1 MKILKYFFNILFIL
15 NIFVIIS
22 CASTP
27 KQKELPEE
35 KVLDVLN
42 DSNEIENTQNNTLA
56 EDVNSEVA
64 DATKIENTEIKVP
77 EQNINTEQ
85 DSQQINTEQDND
97 ISSNETSLNEY
108 SSLEEKIE
116 EDILP
121 ELPPLEEEQLETQ
134 IDNDIS
140 TPSIQEEPQ
149 IQQTNNKEL
158 EDNNSEQNFAT
169 DNSTTE
175 KTNNETNTTASTEAT
190 TTNISSVS
198 TESSVSTP
206 TSELENDS
214 NDKTVENT
222 QATIIQNET
231 ANADNENINTEQKN
245 EDFQNT
251 ANSQLEETNQIEESL
266 ETDTT
271 ENEIVNK
278 KIKPSRSMTIKKNQ
292 YIDITYPGTGWIYL
306 GQKDNKKDFT
316 FFGRKLGGK
325 DTSFTL
331 RAKNPGTYLL
341 HFYKNDPL
349 TNSYIDDYLEVIVEN
364 KETSSTEHILAP
376 NYATIVPP
384 KVTITAETRKE
395 NKKQITSKTIDENKN
410 KQQKTQEEQIQNS
423 VTKKQ
428 IDSSVKTVIQ
438 TQDAEN
444 TNEIPETSNT
454 QNNIETKQ
462 EENNTQKKPNQNLD
476 KLKETELLALAKK
489 QFANKEHSNALYT
502 LEKFFEKAVSKID
515 EGLFLQGQILESKS
529 DVQNIKGAIDS
540 YELIVKS
547 YPASAYW
554 TQANKRTIFLKRF
567 YINIR

>member
-27 KQKELPEE
+27 KQEELPEE

-56 EDVNSEVA
+56 EDINSEVA
-64 DATKIENTEIKVP
+64 DDKEIENTEIKVT
-77 EQNINTEQ
+77 EQNTNTEEE
-85 DSQQINTEQDND
+85 NG

-121 ELPPLEEEQLETQ
+121 ELPPLEEKIETE
-134 IDNDIS
+134 IDKDIS
-140 TPSIQEEPQ
+140 TPIIQEEPQ
-149 IQQTNNKEL
+149 IQQTNNQNEIK
-158 EDNNSEQNFAT
+158 DNNSEQNFAT

-175 KTNNETNTTASTEAT
+175 KTNNETNTTASTEA

-222 QATIIQNET
+222 QTTIIQDETNET
-231 ANADNENINTEQKN
+231 ANADNENINTEQTN

-266 ETDTT
+266 ENDTT

-395 NKKQITSKTIDENKN
+395 NKKQNINKTVDENKN

-454 QNNIETKQ
+454 QNIIETKQ
-462 EENNTQKKPNQNLD
+462 EENNTQNKPNQNLD
-476 KLKETELLALAKK
+476 KLKESELLALAKK
-489 QFANKEHSNALYT
+489 QFANKEHSNALFT

>member
-27 KQKELPEE
+27 KQEELPEE

-42 DSNEIENTQNNTLA
+42 DSNEVENTQNDTLA

-64 DATKIENTEIKVP
+64 DVAEIENAEIKVP

-85 DSQQINTEQDND
+85 DINTEEENG

-121 ELPPLEEEQLETQ
+121 ELPPLEEKIETE
-134 IDNDIS
+134 IDKDIS

-149 IQQTNNKEL
+149 IQQSNNKEL
-158 EDNNSEQNFAT
+158 KDNNSEQTKET
-169 DNSTTE
+169 DNSITEDSNIETNKSDTTE
-175 KTNNETNTTASTEAT
+175 
-190 TTNISSVS
+190 S
-198 TESSVSTP
+198 TESSVSAP
-206 TSELENDS
+206 TSELEDNS

-222 QATIIQNET
+222 QTTIIQDEINKT
-231 ANADNENINTEQKN
+231 ANADNENINTEQTN

-266 ETDTT
+266 ENDTT

-395 NKKQITSKTIDENKN
+395 NKKQNINKTVDENKN
-410 KQQKTQEEQIQNS
+410 KQQKTQEEQTQNVAS
-423 VTKKQ
+423 KKP

-438 TQDAEN
+438 TQDEEN
-444 TNEIPETSNT
+444 TNEISETSNT
-454 QNNIETKQ
+454 QNIIETKQ
-462 EENNTQKKPNQNLD
+462 EENNTQKQPNQNLD
-476 KLKETELLALAKK
+476 KLKESELLALAKK
-489 QFANKEHSNALYT
+489 QFTNKEHSNALYT

>member
-27 KQKELPEE
+27 KQEELPEE

-42 DSNEIENTQNNTLA
+42 DSNEIENTQNDTLA

-64 DATKIENTEIKVP
+64 DDKEIENTEIKIP
-77 EQNINTEQ
+77 EQNTNTEEE
-85 DSQQINTEQDND
+85 NG

-108 SSLEEKIE
+108 SFLEEKIE

-121 ELPPLEEEQLETQ
+121 ELPPLEEEQLKTQ

-140 TPSIQEEPQ
+140 TPTIQEEPQ

-206 TSELENDS
+206 TSELKDNS

-222 QATIIQNET
+222 QTTIIQDETNET
-231 ANADNENINTEQKN
+231 ANTDNENINTEQTN

-266 ETDTT
+266 EDDTT

-395 NKKQITSKTIDENKN
+395 NKKQNINKTVDENKN

-454 QNNIETKQ
+454 QNIIETKQ
-462 EENNTQKKPNQNLD
+462 EENNTQNKPNQNLD
-476 KLKETELLALAKK
+476 KLKESELLALAKK
-489 QFANKEHSNALYT
+489 QFANKEHSNALFT

>member
-27 KQKELPEE
+27 KQEELPEE

-56 EDVNSEVA
+56 EDVNSDVA
-64 DATKIENTEIKVP
+64 DDKEIENAEIKVP
-77 EQNINTEQ
+77 ELDINTEEE
-85 DSQQINTEQDND
+85 NG

-121 ELPPLEEEQLETQ
+121 ELPPLEEEQLKTQ

-140 TPSIQEEPQ
+140 TPTIQEEPQ
-149 IQQTNNKEL
+149 IQQTNNQNEIK
-158 EDNNSEQNFAT
+158 DNNSEQTNET
-169 DNSTTE
+169 DNSITE
-175 KTNNETNTTASTEAT
+175 DTDIETNTTASTEAT

-198 TESSVSTP
+198 TESSVSAP
-206 TSELENDS
+206 TSELEDNS

-222 QATIIQNET
+222 QATIIQDEINKT
-231 ANADNENINTEQKN
+231 ANADNENINTEQTN

-266 ETDTT
+266 EDDTT

-395 NKKQITSKTIDENKN
+395 NKKQNINKTVDENKN

-423 VTKKQ
+423 ITKKQ

-444 TNEIPETSNT
+444 TNEISETSNT
-454 QNNIETKQ
+454 QNIIETKQ
-462 EENNTQKKPNQNLD
+462 EENNTQNKPNQNLD
-476 KLKETELLALAKK
+476 KLKESELLALAKK
-489 QFANKEHSNALYT
+489 QFANKEHSNALFT

-554 TQANKRTIFLKRF
+554 TQASKRTIFLKRF

>member
-27 KQKELPEE
+27 KQEELPEE

-64 DATKIENTEIKVP
+64 DATKIENAEIKVP
-77 EQNINTEQ
+77 EQNTNTE
-85 DSQQINTEQDND
+85 EEKG

-222 QATIIQNET
+222 QTTIIQDETNET
-231 ANADNENINTEQKN
+231 ANADNENINTEQTN

-266 ETDTT
+266 EDDTT

-395 NKKQITSKTIDENKN
+395 NKKQNINKTVDENKN

-454 QNNIETKQ
+454 QNIIETKQ
-462 EENNTQKKPNQNLD
+462 EENNTQNKPNQNLD
-476 KLKETELLALAKK
+476 KLKESELLALAKK
-489 QFANKEHSNALYT
+489 QFANKEHSNALFT

>member
-27 KQKELPEE
+27 KQEELPEE

-42 DSNEIENTQNNTLA
+42 DSNEVENTQNDTLA
-56 EDVNSEVA
+56 EDINSEIA
-64 DATKIENTEIKVP
+64 DVTEIENTEIKVP
-77 EQNINTEQ
+77 EQNTNTEEE
-85 DSQQINTEQDND
+85 NG

-140 TPSIQEEPQ
+140 TPIIQEEPQ

-158 EDNNSEQNFAT
+158 EDNNSEQTKET

-175 KTNNETNTTASTEAT
+175 KTNNETNKSDTTE
-190 TTNISSVS
+190 S
-198 TESSVSTP
+198 TESSVSAP
-206 TSELENDS
+206 TSELENDL

-222 QATIIQNET
+222 QATIIQDETNET
-231 ANADNENINTEQKN
+231 ANTDNENISNEDTN

-266 ETDTT
+266 EDNTT

-395 NKKQITSKTIDENKN
+395 NKKQNINKTVDENKN

>member
-27 KQKELPEE
+27 KQEELPEE

-42 DSNEIENTQNNTLA
+42 DSNEVENTQNDTLA
-56 EDVNSEVA
+56 EDINSEIADVA
-64 DATKIENTEIKVP
+64 EIENAEIKVP
-77 EQNINTEQ
+77 EQDINTEEE
-85 DSQQINTEQDND
+85 NG

-121 ELPPLEEEQLETQ
+121 ELPPLEEKIETE

-149 IQQTNNKEL
+149 IQQSNNKEL
-158 EDNNSEQNFAT
+158 EDNNSEQTKET
-169 DNSTTE
+169 DNSITE
-175 KTNNETNTTASTEAT
+175 DSNIETNTTASTEGT

-198 TESSVSTP
+198 TESSVSAP
-206 TSELENDS
+206 TSELEDNS

-222 QATIIQNET
+222 QATIIQDEINKT
-231 ANADNENINTEQKN
+231 ANADNENINTEQTN

-266 ETDTT
+266 EDDTT

-395 NKKQITSKTIDENKN
+395 NKKQNINKTVDENKN
-410 KQQKTQEEQIQNS
+410 KQQKTQEEQIQNIAS
-423 VTKKQ
+423 KKP

-438 TQDAEN
+438 TQDEEN
-444 TNEIPETSNT
+444 TNEISETSNT
-454 QNNIETKQ
+454 QNIIETKQ
-462 EENNTQKKPNQNLD
+462 EENNTQKQPNQNLD
-476 KLKETELLALAKK
+476 KLKESELLALAKK
-489 QFANKEHSNALYT
+489 QFTNKEHSNALFT

>member
-27 KQKELPEE
+27 KQEELPEE

-42 DSNEIENTQNNTLA
+42 DSNEVENTQNDTLA
-56 EDVNSEVA
+56 EDINSEIADVA
-64 DATKIENTEIKVP
+64 EIENAEIKTS
-77 EQNINTEQ
+77 ELDINTEEE
-85 DSQQINTEQDND
+85 NG

-121 ELPPLEEEQLETQ
+121 ELPPLEEKIETE
-134 IDNDIS
+134 IDKDIS
-140 TPSIQEEPQ
+140 TPIIQEEPQ

-206 TSELENDS
+206 TSELEDNS

-222 QATIIQNET
+222 QATIIQDEINET
-231 ANADNENINTEQKN
+231 ENTDNENISNEDTN

-266 ETDTT
+266 ENDTT

-395 NKKQITSKTIDENKN
+395 NKKQNINKTVDENKN

-454 QNNIETKQ
+454 QNIIETKQ
-462 EENNTQKKPNQNLD
+462 EENNTQNKPNQNLD
-476 KLKETELLALAKK
+476 KLKESELLALAKK
-489 QFANKEHSNALYT
+489 QFANKEHSNALFT

>member
-15 NIFVIIS
+15 NIFVKIS

-27 KQKELPEE
+27 KQEELPEE

-42 DSNEIENTQNNTLA
+42 DSNEVENTQNDTLA

-64 DATKIENTEIKVP
+64 DVAEIENAEIKVP

-85 DSQQINTEQDND
+85 DINTEEENG

-121 ELPPLEEEQLETQ
+121 ELPPLEEKIETE
-134 IDNDIS
+134 IDKDIS
-140 TPSIQEEPQ
+140 TPTIQEEPQ
-149 IQQTNNKEL
+149 IQQSNNQNEIT
-158 EDNNSEQNFAT
+158 DNNSEQTKET
-169 DNSTTE
+169 DNSITEDSNIETNKSDTTE
-175 KTNNETNTTASTEAT
+175 
-190 TTNISSVS
+190 S
-198 TESSVSTP
+198 TESSVSAP
-206 TSELENDS
+206 TSELEDNS
-214 NDKTVENT
+214 NDKNIENT
-222 QATIIQNET
+222 QTTIIQNETNET
-231 ANADNENINTEQKN
+231 ANADNENINTEQTN

-266 ETDTT
+266 ENDTT

-395 NKKQITSKTIDENKN
+395 NKKQNINKTVDENKN
-410 KQQKTQEEQIQNS
+410 KQQKTQEEQTQNIAS
-423 VTKKQ
+423 KKQ

-444 TNEIPETSNT
+444 TNEISETSNT
-454 QNNIETKQ
+454 QNIIETKQ
-462 EENNTQKKPNQNLD
+462 EENNTQKQPNQNLD

-489 QFANKEHSNALYT
+489 QFTNKEHSNALYT

>member
-27 KQKELPEE
+27 KQEELPEE

-42 DSNEIENTQNNTLA
+42 DSNEVGNTQNNTLA

-64 DATKIENTEIKVP
+64 DATKIENAEIKVP
-77 EQNINTEQ
+77 EQNTNTEEE
-85 DSQQINTEQDND
+85 NGK
-97 ISSNETSLNEY
+97 SSNETSLNEY

-149 IQQTNNKEL
+149 IQQSNNKEL

-206 TSELENDS
+206 TSELENNS

-222 QATIIQNET
+222 QATIIQDEINKTENT
-231 ANADNENINTEQKN
+231 DNENISNEDTN

-266 ETDTT
+266 EDDTT

-395 NKKQITSKTIDENKN
+395 NKKQNINKTVDKNKN

-462 EENNTQKKPNQNLD
+462 EENNTQNKPNQNLD
-476 KLKETELLALAKK
+476 KLKESELLALAKK
-489 QFANKEHSNALYT
+489 QFANKEHSNALFT

>member
-27 KQKELPEE
+27 KQEELPEE

-42 DSNEIENTQNNTLA
+42 NSNEVENTQNDTLA

-64 DATKIENTEIKVP
+64 DATKIENAEIKVP
-77 EQNINTEQ
+77 EQNTNTE
-85 DSQQINTEQDND
+85 EEKG

-121 ELPPLEEEQLETQ
+121 ELPPLEEKIETE
-134 IDNDIS
+134 IDKDIS
-140 TPSIQEEPQ
+140 TPTIQEEPQ
-149 IQQTNNKEL
+149 IQQSNNKEL

-198 TESSVSTP
+198 TESSVSAP
-206 TSELENDS
+206 TSELENDL

-222 QATIIQNET
+222 QTTIIQDETNET
-231 ANADNENINTEQKN
+231 ANTDNENINTEQTN
-245 EDFQNT
+245 EDFPNT

-266 ETDTT
+266 EDNTT

-325 DTSFTL
+325 DTSFI
-331 RAKNPGTYLL
+331 KM
-341 HFYKNDPL
+341 
-349 TNSYIDDYLEVIVEN
+349 
-364 KETSSTEHILAP
+364 IL
-376 NYATIVPP
+376 
-384 KVTITAETRKE
+384 
-395 NKKQITSKTIDENKN
+395 
-410 KQQKTQEEQIQNS
+410 
-423 VTKKQ
+423 
-428 IDSSVKTVIQ
+428 
-438 TQDAEN
+438 
-444 TNEIPETSNT
+444 
-454 QNNIETKQ
+454 
-462 EENNTQKKPNQNLD
+462 
-476 KLKETELLALAKK
+476 
-489 QFANKEHSNALYT
+489 
-502 LEKFFEKAVSKID
+502 
-515 EGLFLQGQILESKS
+515 
-529 DVQNIKGAIDS
+529 
-540 YELIVKS
+540 
-547 YPASAYW
+547 
-554 TQANKRTIFLKRF
+554 
-567 YINIR
+567 

>member
-27 KQKELPEE
+27 KQEELPEE

-42 DSNEIENTQNNTLA
+42 DSNEVENTQNNTLA
-56 EDVNSEVA
+56 EDINSEIA
-64 DATKIENTEIKVP
+64 DDKEIENTEIKVT
-77 EQNINTEQ
+77 EQNTNTEEE
-85 DSQQINTEQDND
+85 NG

-121 ELPPLEEEQLETQ
+121 ELPPLEEKIETV
-134 IDNDIS
+134 IDKDIS
-140 TPSIQEEPQ
+140 TPTIQEEPQ

-206 TSELENDS
+206 TSELEDNS

-251 ANSQLEETNQIEESL
+251 ANSQLEETNQTEESL
-266 ETDTT
+266 EDDTT

-395 NKKQITSKTIDENKN
+395 NKKQNINKTVDENKN
-410 KQQKTQEEQIQNS
+410 KQQKTQEEQTQNVAS
-423 VTKKQ
+423 KKP

-444 TNEIPETSNT
+444 TNEISETSNT
-454 QNNIETKQ
+454 QNIIETKQ
-462 EENNTQKKPNQNLD
+462 EENNTQNKPNQNLD
-476 KLKETELLALAKK
+476 KLKESELLSLAKK
-489 QFANKEHSNALYT
+489 QFANKEHSNALFT

>member
-27 KQKELPEE
+27 KQEELPEE

-42 DSNEIENTQNNTLA
+42 DSNEVENTQNDTLA
-56 EDVNSEVA
+56 EDINLEIA
-64 DATKIENTEIKVP
+64 DDKEIENTEIKVP
-77 EQNINTEQ
+77 EQNTNTEEE
-85 DSQQINTEQDND
+85 NG

-158 EDNNSEQNFAT
+158 ENNNSEQNFAT
-169 DNSTTE
+169 DNST
-175 KTNNETNTTASTEAT
+175 TEAT

-198 TESSVSTP
+198 TESSVSAP

-222 QATIIQNET
+222 QATIIQDETNET
-231 ANADNENINTEQKN
+231 ANTDNENINTEQTN

-266 ETDTT
+266 EDNTT

>member
-27 KQKELPEE
+27 KQEELPEE

-42 DSNEIENTQNNTLA
+42 DSNEIENTQNNTLE
-56 EDVNSEVA
+56 EDINSEIADVA
-64 DATKIENTEIKVP
+64 EIENAEIKVP
-77 EQNINTEQ
+77 EQNINTEEE
-85 DSQQINTEQDND
+85 NG

-206 TSELENDS
+206 TSELEDNS

-222 QATIIQNET
+222 QATIIQDKTNET
-231 ANADNENINTEQKN
+231 ANTDNENISNEDTN

-266 ETDTT
+266 ENDTT

-395 NKKQITSKTIDENKN
+395 NKKQNINKTVDENKN

-454 QNNIETKQ
+454 QNIIETKQ
-462 EENNTQKKPNQNLD
+462 EENNTQNKPNQNLD
-476 KLKETELLALAKK
+476 KLKESELLALAKK
-489 QFANKEHSNALYT
+489 QFANKEHSNALFT

>member
-27 KQKELPEE
+27 KQEELPEE

-64 DATKIENTEIKVP
+64 DATKIENAEIKVP
-77 EQNINTEQ
+77 EQNTNTE
-85 DSQQINTEQDND
+85 EEKG

-198 TESSVSTP
+198 TESSVSAP
-206 TSELENDS
+206 TSELEDNS
-214 NDKTVENT
+214 NDKNIENT
-222 QATIIQNET
+222 QATIIQDETNET
-231 ANADNENINTEQKN
+231 ANANNENINTEQTN

-251 ANSQLEETNQIEESL
+251 ANSQLEETNQTEESL
-266 ETDTT
+266 EDDTT

-395 NKKQITSKTIDENKN
+395 NKKQNINKTVDENKN

-454 QNNIETKQ
+454 QNIIETKQ
-462 EENNTQKKPNQNLD
+462 EENNTQNKPNQNLD
-476 KLKETELLALAKK
+476 KLKESELLALAKK
-489 QFANKEHSNALYT
+489 QFANKEHSNALFT

>member
-27 KQKELPEE
+27 KQEELPEE

-42 DSNEIENTQNNTLA
+42 DSNEVENTQNDTLA

-64 DATKIENTEIKVP
+64 DDKEIENTEIKTS
-77 EQNINTEQ
+77 EL
-85 DSQQINTEQDND
+85 DINTEQDND

-222 QATIIQNET
+222 QTTIIQDETNET
-231 ANADNENINTEQKN
+231 ANADNENINTEQTN

-266 ETDTT
+266 ENDTT

-395 NKKQITSKTIDENKN
+395 NKKQNINKTVDENKN

-444 TNEIPETSNT
+444 TNEISETSNT
-454 QNNIETKQ
+454 QNIIETKQ
-462 EENNTQKKPNQNLD
+462 EENNTQNKPNQNLD
-476 KLKETELLALAKK
+476 KLKESELLALAKK

>member
-27 KQKELPEE
+27 KQEELPEE

-56 EDVNSEVA
+56 EDINSEIADVA
-64 DATKIENTEIKVP
+64 EIENAEIKVP
-77 EQNINTEQ
+77 ELDINTEEE
-85 DSQQINTEQDND
+85 NGK
-97 ISSNETSLNEY
+97 SSNETSLNEY

-121 ELPPLEEEQLETQ
+121 ELPPLEEKIETE
-134 IDNDIS
+134 IDKDIS
-140 TPSIQEEPQ
+140 TPIIQEEPQ

-190 TTNISSVS
+190 TNISSVS

-222 QATIIQNET
+222 QTTIIQDETNET
-231 ANADNENINTEQKN
+231 ANADNENINTEQTN

-266 ETDTT
+266 EDDTT

-395 NKKQITSKTIDENKN
+395 NKKQNINKTVDENKN

-454 QNNIETKQ
+454 QNIIETKQ
-462 EENNTQKKPNQNLD
+462 EENNTQNKPNQNLD
-476 KLKETELLALAKK
+476 KLKESELLALAKK
-489 QFANKEHSNALYT
+489 QFANKEHSNALFT

>member
-27 KQKELPEE
+27 KQEELPEE

-42 DSNEIENTQNNTLA
+42 DSNEIENTQNDTLA
-56 EDVNSEVA
+56 EDVNSEAA
-64 DATKIENTEIKVP
+64 DDKEIENTEIKVT
-77 EQNINTEQ
+77 EQNTNTEEE
-85 DSQQINTEQDND
+85 NG

-121 ELPPLEEEQLETQ
+121 ELPPLEEKIETV
-134 IDNDIS
+134 IDKDIS
-140 TPSIQEEPQ
+140 TPTIQEEPQ

-169 DNSTTE
+169 DNLTTE
-175 KTNNETNTTASTEAT
+175 DSNIETNKSDTTESTD
-190 TTNISSVS
+190 SSVS
-198 TESSVSTP
+198 AP
-206 TSELENDS
+206 TSELEDNS
-214 NDKTVENT
+214 NDKNIENT
-222 QATIIQNET
+222 QTTIIQDETNET
-231 ANADNENINTEQKN
+231 ANADNENINTEQTN

-266 ETDTT
+266 ENDTT
-271 ENEIVNK
+271 ENQNINK

-395 NKKQITSKTIDENKN
+395 NKKQNINKTVDENKN

-454 QNNIETKQ
+454 QNIIETKQ
-462 EENNTQKKPNQNLD
+462 EENNTQNKPNQNLD
-476 KLKETELLALAKK
+476 KLKESELLALAKK
-489 QFANKEHSNALYT
+489 QFANKEHSNALFT

>member
-27 KQKELPEE
+27 KQEELPEE

-42 DSNEIENTQNNTLA
+42 DSNEIENTQNDTLA
-56 EDVNSEVA
+56 EDVNSDVA
-64 DATKIENTEIKVP
+64 DDKEIENTEIKVP
-77 EQNINTEQ
+77 EQNTNTEEE
-85 DSQQINTEQDND
+85 NG

-134 IDNDIS
+134 IDNDIF
-140 TPSIQEEPQ
+140 TPTIQEEPQ
-149 IQQTNNKEL
+149 IQQTNNQNKIK
-158 EDNNSEQNFAT
+158 DNTSEQTNEN
-169 DNSTTE
+169 DNSITEDTDIETNKSDTTE
-175 KTNNETNTTASTEAT
+175 
-190 TTNISSVS
+190 S

-231 ANADNENINTEQKN
+231 NETANADNENINTEQTN

-266 ETDTT
+266 EDDTT

-395 NKKQITSKTIDENKN
+395 NKKQNINKTVDENKN
-410 KQQKTQEEQIQNS
+410 KQQKTQEEQTQNVAS
-423 VTKKQ
+423 KKP

-444 TNEIPETSNT
+444 TNEISETSNT
-454 QNNIETKQ
+454 QNIIETKQ
-462 EENNTQKKPNQNLD
+462 EENNTQNKPNQNLD
-476 KLKETELLALAKK
+476 KLKESELLALAKK
-489 QFANKEHSNALYT
+489 QFANKEHSNALFT

>member
-15 NIFVIIS
+15 NIFIIIS

-27 KQKELPEE
+27 KPEELPEE
-35 KVLDVLN
+35 KVLDELTEF
-42 DSNEIENTQNNTLA
+42 NEIENTQNNTLS

-64 DATKIENTEIKVP
+64 DDKEIENTEIKTS
-77 EQNINTEQ
+77 ELDINTEEE
-85 DSQQINTEQDND
+85 NG

-108 SSLEEKIE
+108 SPLEEKIE
-116 EDILP
+116 DDILP
-121 ELPPLEEEQLETQ
+121 ELPPLEEEQLEIQ

-140 TPSIQEEPQ
+140 KPSIQEEPQ
-149 IQQTNNKEL
+149 IQQTNNNEL

-175 KTNNETNTTASTEAT
+175 KTNNEINITASTEAT
-190 TTNISSVS
+190 TKNISSVS
-198 TESSVSTP
+198 TEPSVSTP

-214 NDKTVENT
+214 NDTTVENT
-222 QATIIQNET
+222 QAPIFQDENNKTENT
-231 ANADNENINTEQKN
+231 DNENISNEDTN

-266 ETDTT
+266 EDNTT
-271 ENEIVNK
+271 ENQNINK

-331 RAKNPGTYLL
+331 RAKNSGTYLL

-395 NKKQITSKTIDENKN
+395 NKKQNINKTVDENKN

-438 TQDAEN
+438 TQDAED

-462 EENNTQKKPNQNLD
+462 EENDTQKQPKQNLD
-476 KLKETELLALAKK
+476 ILKESELLALAKN
-489 QFANKEHSNALYT
+489 QFANKEHSNALFT

>member
-27 KQKELPEE
+27 KQEELPEE

-42 DSNEIENTQNNTLA
+42 DSNEIKNTQNNTLA

-64 DATKIENTEIKVP
+64 DVAEIENAEIKVP
-77 EQNINTEQ
+77 ELDINTEEE
-85 DSQQINTEQDND
+85 NG

-121 ELPPLEEEQLETQ
+121 ELPPLEEKIETK
-134 IDNDIS
+134 IDKDIS

-158 EDNNSEQNFAT
+158 EDNNSKQTKET
-169 DNSTTE
+169 DNLTTE
-175 KTNNETNTTASTEAT
+175 DSNIETNKSDTTE
-190 TTNISSVS
+190 S
-198 TESSVSTP
+198 TESSVSAP

-222 QATIIQNET
+222 QATIIQDETNET
-231 ANADNENINTEQKN
+231 ANADNENINTEQTN

-266 ETDTT
+266 EDDTT

-395 NKKQITSKTIDENKN
+395 NKKQNINKTLDENKN
-410 KQQKTQEEQIQNS
+410 KQQKTQEEQTQNVAS
-423 VTKKQ
+423 KKP

-438 TQDAEN
+438 TQDEEN
-444 TNEIPETSNT
+444 TNEISETSNT
-454 QNNIETKQ
+454 QNIIETKQ
-462 EENNTQKKPNQNLD
+462 EENNTQKQPNQNLD
-476 KLKETELLALAKK
+476 KLKESELLALAKK
-489 QFANKEHSNALYT
+489 QFANKEHSNALFT

>member
-27 KQKELPEE
+27 KQEELPEE

-42 DSNEIENTQNNTLA
+42 DSNEVENTQNDTLV
-56 EDVNSEVA
+56 EDINSEIADVA
-64 DATKIENTEIKVP
+64 EIENAEIKVP
-77 EQNINTEQ
+77 EQNTNTEQ

-97 ISSNETSLNEY
+97 ISSNETSFNEY
-108 SSLEEKIE
+108 SFLEEKIE

-121 ELPPLEEEQLETQ
+121 ELPPLEEKIETE
-134 IDNDIS
+134 IDKDIS
-140 TPSIQEEPQ
+140 TPIIQEEPQ
-149 IQQTNNKEL
+149 IQQSNNQNEIK
-158 EDNNSEQNFAT
+158 DNNSEQTKET
-169 DNSTTE
+169 DNLTTE
-175 KTNNETNTTASTEAT
+175 DSNIETNKSDTTE
-190 TTNISSVS
+190 S
-198 TESSVSTP
+198 TESSVSAP
-206 TSELENDS
+206 TSELEDNS
-214 NDKTVENT
+214 NDKNIENT
-222 QATIIQNET
+222 QTTIIQDETKET
-231 ANADNENINTEQKN
+231 ANADNENINTEQTN

-251 ANSQLEETNQIEESL
+251 VNSQLEETNQIEESL
-266 ETDTT
+266 EDDTT

-395 NKKQITSKTIDENKN
+395 NKKQNINKTVDENKN
-410 KQQKTQEEQIQNS
+410 KQQKTQEEQTQTVAS
-423 VTKKQ
+423 KKP

-438 TQDAEN
+438 TQDEEN
-444 TNEIPETSNT
+444 TNEISETSNT
-454 QNNIETKQ
+454 PNIIETKQ
-462 EENNTQKKPNQNLD
+462 AENNTQKKPNQNLD

-489 QFANKEHSNALYT
+489 QFTNKEHSNALCT

>member
-27 KQKELPEE
+27 KQEELPEE

-42 DSNEIENTQNNTLA
+42 DSNEVENTQNDTLV
-56 EDVNSEVA
+56 EDINSEIADVA
-64 DATKIENTEIKVP
+64 EIENAEIKVP
-77 EQNINTEQ
+77 EQNTNTEQ

-97 ISSNETSLNEY
+97 ISSNETSFNEY
-108 SSLEEKIE
+108 SFLEEKIE

-121 ELPPLEEEQLETQ
+121 ELPPLEEKIETE
-134 IDNDIS
+134 IDKDIS
-140 TPSIQEEPQ
+140 TPIIQEEPQ
-149 IQQTNNKEL
+149 IQQSNNQNEIK
-158 EDNNSEQNFAT
+158 DNNSEQTKET
-169 DNSTTE
+169 DNSITEDSNIETNKSDTTE
-175 KTNNETNTTASTEAT
+175 
-190 TTNISSVS
+190 S
-198 TESSVSTP
+198 TESSVSAP
-206 TSELENDS
+206 TSELEDNS
-214 NDKTVENT
+214 NDKNIENT
-222 QATIIQNET
+222 QTTIIQDETNET
-231 ANADNENINTEQKN
+231 ANADNENINTEQTN

-251 ANSQLEETNQIEESL
+251 ANSQLEETNQIEEDS
-266 ETDTT
+266 EDNTT

-395 NKKQITSKTIDENKN
+395 NKKQNINKTVDENKN
-410 KQQKTQEEQIQNS
+410 KQQKTQEEQTQNVVS
-423 VTKKQ
+423 KKP

-438 TQDAEN
+438 TQDEEN
-444 TNEIPETSNT
+444 TNEISETSNT
-454 QNNIETKQ
+454 PNIIETKQ
-462 EENNTQKKPNQNLD
+462 AENNIQKKPNQNLD

-489 QFANKEHSNALYT
+489 QFTNKEHSNALYT

>member
-27 KQKELPEE
+27 KQEELPEE

-64 DATKIENTEIKVP
+64 DATKIENAEIKVP
-77 EQNINTEQ
+77 ELDINTEEE
-85 DSQQINTEQDND
+85 NG

-116 EDILP
+116 EEILP

-158 EDNNSEQNFAT
+158 EDNNSEQTKET
-169 DNSTTE
+169 DNSITEDSNIETNKSDTTE
-175 KTNNETNTTASTEAT
+175 
-190 TTNISSVS
+190 S

-206 TSELENDS
+206 TSELEDNS

-222 QATIIQNET
+222 QATIIQDETNET
-231 ANADNENINTEQKN
+231 ANADNENINTEQTN

-266 ETDTT
+266 EDDTT

-395 NKKQITSKTIDENKN
+395 NKKQNINKTVDENKN

-454 QNNIETKQ
+454 QNIIETKQ
-462 EENNTQKKPNQNLD
+462 EENNTQNKPNQNLD
-476 KLKETELLALAKK
+476 KLKESELLALAKK
-489 QFANKEHSNALYT
+489 QFANKEHSNALFT

>member
-27 KQKELPEE
+27 KQEELPEE

-42 DSNEIENTQNNTLA
+42 DSNEIENTQNDTIA
-56 EDVNSEVA
+56 EDINSEIA
-64 DATKIENTEIKVP
+64 DDKEIENTEIKTS
-77 EQNINTEQ
+77 ELDNTE
-85 DSQQINTEQDND
+85 EEND

-140 TPSIQEEPQ
+140 TPSIKEEPQ

-175 KTNNETNTTASTEAT
+175 DSNIETNKSDTTE
-190 TTNISSVS
+190 S
-198 TESSVSTP
+198 TESSVSAP
-206 TSELENDS
+206 TSELEDNS
-214 NDKTVENT
+214 NDKNIENT
-222 QATIIQNET
+222 QTTIIQDETNET
-231 ANADNENINTEQKN
+231 ANADNENINTEQTN

-266 ETDTT
+266 EDDTT

-395 NKKQITSKTIDENKN
+395 NKKQNINKTVDENKN

-454 QNNIETKQ
+454 QNIIETKQ
-462 EENNTQKKPNQNLD
+462 EENNTQNKTNQNLD
-476 KLKETELLALAKK
+476 KLKESELLALAKK
-489 QFANKEHSNALYT
+489 QFANKEHSNALFT

>member
-27 KQKELPEE
+27 KQEELPEE

-42 DSNEIENTQNNTLA
+42 DSNEVENTQNDTLV
-56 EDVNSEVA
+56 EDINSEIADVA
-64 DATKIENTEIKVP
+64 EIENAKIKVP
-77 EQNINTEQ
+77 EQNTNTEQ

-97 ISSNETSLNEY
+97 ISSNETSFNEY
-108 SSLEEKIE
+108 SFLEEKIE

-121 ELPPLEEEQLETQ
+121 ELPPLEEKIETE
-134 IDNDIS
+134 IDKDIS
-140 TPSIQEEPQ
+140 TPIIQEEPQ
-149 IQQTNNKEL
+149 IQQTNNQNEIK
-158 EDNNSEQNFAT
+158 DNNSEQTKET
-169 DNSTTE
+169 DNSITEDSNIETNKSDTTE
-175 KTNNETNTTASTEAT
+175 
-190 TTNISSVS
+190 S
-198 TESSVSTP
+198 TESSVSAP
-206 TSELENDS
+206 TSELEDNS
-214 NDKTVENT
+214 NDKNIENT
-222 QATIIQNET
+222 QTTIIQDETNET
-231 ANADNENINTEQKN
+231 ANADNENINTEQTN
-245 EDFQNT
+245 EDFQDT
-251 ANSQLEETNQIEESL
+251 ANSQLEETNQIEEDSG
-266 ETDTT
+266 DNTT

-395 NKKQITSKTIDENKN
+395 NKKQNINKTVDENKN
-410 KQQKTQEEQIQNS
+410 KQQKTQEEQTQNVVS
-423 VTKKQ
+423 KKP

-438 TQDAEN
+438 TQDEEN
-444 TNEIPETSNT
+444 TSEISETSNT
-454 QNNIETKQ
+454 PNIIETKQ
-462 EENNTQKKPNQNLD
+462 AENNTQNKPNQNLD

-489 QFANKEHSNALYT
+489 QFTNKEHSNALYT

>member
-27 KQKELPEE
+27 KQEELPEE

-42 DSNEIENTQNNTLA
+42 DSNEVENTQNNTLA
-56 EDVNSEVA
+56 EDINSEIADVA
-64 DATKIENTEIKVP
+64 EIENAEIKVP
-77 EQNINTEQ
+77 EQDINTEEE
-85 DSQQINTEQDND
+85 NG

-121 ELPPLEEEQLETQ
+121 ELPPLEEKIETE
-134 IDNDIS
+134 IDKDIS
-140 TPSIQEEPQ
+140 TPTIQEEPQ
-149 IQQTNNKEL
+149 IQQSNNQNEIT
-158 EDNNSEQNFAT
+158 DNNSEQTKET
-169 DNSTTE
+169 DNSITEDSNIETNKSDTTE
-175 KTNNETNTTASTEAT
+175 
-190 TTNISSVS
+190 S
-198 TESSVSTP
+198 TESSVSAP
-206 TSELENDS
+206 TSELEDNS

-222 QATIIQNET
+222 QTTIIQDEINKT
-231 ANADNENINTEQKN
+231 ANADNENINTEQTN

-266 ETDTT
+266 EDDTT

-395 NKKQITSKTIDENKN
+395 NKKQNINKTVDENKN
-410 KQQKTQEEQIQNS
+410 KQQKTQEEQTQNIAS
-423 VTKKQ
+423 KKQ

-444 TNEIPETSNT
+444 TNEISETSNT
-454 QNNIETKQ
+454 QNIIETKQ
-462 EENNTQKKPNQNLD
+462 EENNTQKQPNQNLD

-489 QFANKEHSNALYT
+489 QFTNKEHSNALYT

>member
-27 KQKELPEE
+27 KQEELPEE

-42 DSNEIENTQNNTLA
+42 DSNEVENTQNDTLA

-64 DATKIENTEIKVP
+64 DVAEIENAEIKVP

-85 DSQQINTEQDND
+85 DINTEEENG

-121 ELPPLEEEQLETQ
+121 ELPPLEEKIETE
-134 IDNDIS
+134 IDKDIS
-140 TPSIQEEPQ
+140 TPIIQEEPQ
-149 IQQTNNKEL
+149 IQQTNNQNEIK
-158 EDNNSEQNFAT
+158 DNNSEQTKET
-169 DNSTTE
+169 DNSITEDSNIETNKSDTTE
-175 KTNNETNTTASTEAT
+175 
-190 TTNISSVS
+190 S
-198 TESSVSTP
+198 TESSVSAP
-206 TSELENDS
+206 TSELEDNS

-222 QATIIQNET
+222 QATIIQDEISKT
-231 ANADNENINTEQKN
+231 ANADNENISNEQTN

-266 ETDTT
+266 EDDTT
-271 ENEIVNK
+271 ENQNINK

-395 NKKQITSKTIDENKN
+395 NKKQNINKTVDENKN
-410 KQQKTQEEQIQNS
+410 KQQKTQEEQTQNIAS
-423 VTKKQ
+423 KKP

-454 QNNIETKQ
+454 QNIIETKQ
-462 EENNTQKKPNQNLD
+462 EENNTQKQPNQNLD
-476 KLKETELLALAKK
+476 KLKESELLALAKK
-489 QFANKEHSNALYT
+489 QFTNKEHSNALFT

>member
-27 KQKELPEE
+27 KQEELPEE

-42 DSNEIENTQNNTLA
+42 DSNEVENTQNNTLA
-56 EDVNSEVA
+56 EDINSEIADVA
-64 DATKIENTEIKVP
+64 EIENAEIKVP
-77 EQNINTEQ
+77 EQDINTEEE
-85 DSQQINTEQDND
+85 NG

-116 EDILP
+116 KDILP

-158 EDNNSEQNFAT
+158 EDNNSEQTKET
-169 DNSTTE
+169 DNLTTE
-175 KTNNETNTTASTEAT
+175 DSNIETNTTASTEAT

-198 TESSVSTP
+198 TESSVSAP
-206 TSELENDS
+206 TSELEDNS

-222 QATIIQNET
+222 QATIIQDEINKT
-231 ANADNENINTEQKN
+231 ANADNENINTEQTN

-266 ETDTT
+266 EDDTT

-395 NKKQITSKTIDENKN
+395 NKKQNINKTVDENKN
-410 KQQKTQEEQIQNS
+410 KQQKTQEEQTQNVAS
-423 VTKKQ
+423 KKP

-438 TQDAEN
+438 TQDEEN
-444 TNEIPETSNT
+444 TNEISETSNT
-454 QNNIETKQ
+454 QNIIETKQ
-462 EENNTQKKPNQNLD
+462 EENNTQKQPNQNLD
-476 KLKETELLALAKK
+476 KLKESELLALAKK
-489 QFANKEHSNALYT
+489 QFTNKEHSNALYT

>member
-27 KQKELPEE
+27 KQEELPEE

-42 DSNEIENTQNNTLA
+42 DSNEIENTQNDTLA
-56 EDVNSEVA
+56 EDVNSEAA
-64 DATKIENTEIKVP
+64 DDKEIENTEIKVT
-77 EQNINTEQ
+77 EQNTNTEEE
-85 DSQQINTEQDND
+85 NG

-149 IQQTNNKEL
+149 IQQTNNQNEIK
-158 EDNNSEQNFAT
+158 DNNSEQTKET
-169 DNSTTE
+169 DNLTTE
-175 KTNNETNTTASTEAT
+175 DSNIETNKSDTTE
-190 TTNISSVS
+190 S
-198 TESSVSTP
+198 TESSVSAP
-206 TSELENDS
+206 TSELEDNS

-222 QATIIQNET
+222 QTTIIQDETNET
-231 ANADNENINTEQKN
+231 ANTDNENINTEQTN

-266 ETDTT
+266 EDDTT

-395 NKKQITSKTIDENKN
+395 NKKQNINKTVDENKN
-410 KQQKTQEEQIQNS
+410 KQQKTQEEQTQNVAS
-423 VTKKQ
+423 KKP

-444 TNEIPETSNT
+444 TNEISETSNT
-454 QNNIETKQ
+454 QNIIETKQ
-462 EENNTQKKPNQNLD
+462 EENNTQNKPNQNLD
-476 KLKETELLALAKK
+476 KLKESELLALAKK
-489 QFANKEHSNALYT
+489 QFANKEHSNALFT

>member
-27 KQKELPEE
+27 KQEELPEE

-42 DSNEIENTQNNTLA
+42 DSNEVENTQNNTLA
-56 EDVNSEVA
+56 EDVNSEAA
-64 DATKIENTEIKVP
+64 DDKEIENTEIKVT
-77 EQNINTEQ
+77 EQNTNTEEE
-85 DSQQINTEQDND
+85 NG

-116 EDILP
+116 EEILP

-158 EDNNSEQNFAT
+158 EDNTSKQ
-169 DNSTTE
+169 
-175 KTNNETNTTASTEAT
+175 TNNETNTTASTEAT

-266 ETDTT
+266 EDDTT

-395 NKKQITSKTIDENKN
+395 NKKQNINKTVDENKN
-410 KQQKTQEEQIQNS
+410 KQQKTQEEQTQNVAS
-423 VTKKQ
+423 KKP

-438 TQDAEN
+438 TQDEEN

-454 QNNIETKQ
+454 QNIIETKQ
-462 EENNTQKKPNQNLD
+462 EENNTQNKPNQNLD
-476 KLKETELLALAKK
+476 KLKESELLALAKK

>member
-27 KQKELPEE
+27 KQEELPEE

-42 DSNEIENTQNNTLA
+42 NSNEVENTQNDTLA

-64 DATKIENTEIKVP
+64 DDKEIENTEIKTS
-77 EQNINTEQ
+77 EQNINTEEE
-85 DSQQINTEQDND
+85 NG

-121 ELPPLEEEQLETQ
+121 ELPPLEEKIETE
-134 IDNDIS
+134 IDKDIS
-140 TPSIQEEPQ
+140 TPTIQEEPQ
-149 IQQTNNKEL
+149 IQQSNNKEL
-158 EDNNSEQNFAT
+158 EDNNSEQTKET
-169 DNSTTE
+169 DNLTTE
-175 KTNNETNTTASTEAT
+175 DSNIETNKSDTTK
-190 TTNISSVS
+190 S
-198 TESSVSTP
+198 TESSVSAP
-206 TSELENDS
+206 TSELEDNS
-214 NDKTVENT
+214 NDKNIENT
-222 QATIIQNET
+222 QTSIIQDETNET
-231 ANADNENINTEQKN
+231 SNADNENINTEQTN

-266 ETDTT
+266 EDDTT

-395 NKKQITSKTIDENKN
+395 NKKQNINKTVDENKN

-454 QNNIETKQ
+454 QNIIETKQ
-462 EENNTQKKPNQNLD
+462 EENNTQNKPNQNLD
-476 KLKETELLALAKK
+476 KLKESELLALAKK
-489 QFANKEHSNALYT
+489 QFANKEHSNALFT

>member
-27 KQKELPEE
+27 KQEELPEE

-56 EDVNSEVA
+56 EDINSEVA
-64 DATKIENTEIKVP
+64 DDKEIENTEIKVT
-77 EQNINTEQ
+77 EQNTNTEEE
-85 DSQQINTEQDND
+85 NG

-121 ELPPLEEEQLETQ
+121 ELPPLEEKIETV
-134 IDNDIS
+134 IDKDIS
-140 TPSIQEEPQ
+140 TPTIQEEPQ

-175 KTNNETNTTASTEAT
+175 KTNNETNTTASTKAS

-206 TSELENDS
+206 TSELEDNS

-266 ETDTT
+266 EDDTT

-306 GQKDNKKDFT
+306 GQKDNRKDFT

-395 NKKQITSKTIDENKN
+395 NKKQNINKTVDENKN

-454 QNNIETKQ
+454 QNIIETKQ
-462 EENNTQKKPNQNLD
+462 EENNTQNKPNQNLD
-476 KLKETELLALAKK
+476 KLKESELLALAKK
-489 QFANKEHSNALYT
+489 QFANKEHSNALFT

>member
-27 KQKELPEE
+27 KQEELPEE

-42 DSNEIENTQNNTLA
+42 DSNEIENTQNDTLA
-56 EDVNSEVA
+56 EDVNSEAA
-64 DATKIENTEIKVP
+64 DDKEIENTEIKTS
-77 EQNINTEQ
+77 ELDINTEEE
-85 DSQQINTEQDND
+85 NG

-149 IQQTNNKEL
+149 IQQSNNKEL

-175 KTNNETNTTASTEAT
+175 DSNIETNKSDTTE
-190 TTNISSVS
+190 S

-222 QATIIQNET
+222 QTTIIQDETNET
-231 ANADNENINTEQKN
+231 ANADNENISNEDTN

-266 ETDTT
+266 EDNTT

-395 NKKQITSKTIDENKN
+395 NKKQNINKTVDENKN

-438 TQDAEN
+438 TQDEEN

-462 EENNTQKKPNQNLD
+462 EENNTQNKPNQNLD
-476 KLKETELLALAKK
+476 KLKESELLALAKK
-489 QFANKEHSNALYT
+489 QFENKEHSNALYT

>member
-27 KQKELPEE
+27 KQEELPEE

-42 DSNEIENTQNNTLA
+42 DSNEVENTQNNTLA
-56 EDVNSEVA
+56 EDINSEIADVA
-64 DATKIENTEIKVP
+64 EIENAEIKVP
-77 EQNINTEQ
+77 EQDINTEEE
-85 DSQQINTEQDND
+85 NG

-121 ELPPLEEEQLETQ
+121 ELPPLEEEQLETE
-134 IDNDIS
+134 IDKDIS

-222 QATIIQNET
+222 QTTIIQDEINKTENT
-231 ANADNENINTEQKN
+231 DNENISNEQTN

-266 ETDTT
+266 EDDTT
-271 ENEIVNK
+271 ENQNINK

-395 NKKQITSKTIDENKN
+395 NKKQIQNKTIDENRN
-410 KQQKTQEEQIQNS
+410 KQQKTQEEQTQNVAS
-423 VTKKQ
+423 KKP

-438 TQDAEN
+438 TQDEEN
-444 TNEIPETSNT
+444 TNEISETSNT
-454 QNNIETKQ
+454 QNIIETKQ
-462 EENNTQKKPNQNLD
+462 EENNTQKQPNQNLD
-476 KLKETELLALAKK
+476 KLKESELLALAKK
-489 QFANKEHSNALYT
+489 QFTNKEHSNALYT

>member
-27 KQKELPEE
+27 KQEELPEE

-42 DSNEIENTQNNTLA
+42 DSNEIENTQNDTLA
-56 EDVNSEVA
+56 EDINSEIADVA
-64 DATKIENTEIKVP
+64 EIENTEIKTS
-77 EQNINTEQ
+77 EL
-85 DSQQINTEQDND
+85 DINTEQDND

-222 QATIIQNET
+222 QATIIQDETNET
-231 ANADNENINTEQKN
+231 ANADNENINTEQTN

-266 ETDTT
+266 ENDTT

-395 NKKQITSKTIDENKN
+395 NKKQNINKTVDENKN

-454 QNNIETKQ
+454 QNIIETKQ
-462 EENNTQKKPNQNLD
+462 EENNTQNKPNQNLD
-476 KLKETELLALAKK
+476 KLKESELLALAKK
-489 QFANKEHSNALYT
+489 QFANKEHSNALFT

>member
-27 KQKELPEE
+27 KQEELPEE

-56 EDVNSEVA
+56 EDINSEIADVA
-64 DATKIENTEIKVP
+64 EIENAEIKVP
-77 EQNINTEQ
+77 EL
-85 DSQQINTEQDND
+85 DINTEQDND

-222 QATIIQNET
+222 QATIIQDETNET
-231 ANADNENINTEQKN
+231 ANADNENINTEQTN

-266 ETDTT
+266 ENDTT
-271 ENEIVNK
+271 ENQNINK

-395 NKKQITSKTIDENKN
+395 NKKQNINKTVDENKN

-444 TNEIPETSNT
+444 TNEISETSNT

-462 EENNTQKKPNQNLD
+462 EENNTQNKPNQNLD
-476 KLKETELLALAKK
+476 KLKESELLALAKK
-489 QFANKEHSNALYT
+489 QFANKEHSNALFT

>member
-1 MKILKYFFNILFIL
+1 MKIFKYFFNILFVL

-27 KQKELPEE
+27 KTELPEE
-35 KVLDVLN
+35 KVLDELN
-42 DSNEIENTQNNTLA
+42 ESIEIEKTTDAPSEDETSKLSENQNADVEFLESNATPEENIQQIQAEQNNDL
-56 EDVNSEVA
+56 
-64 DATKIENTEIKVP
+64 
-77 EQNINTEQ
+77 
-85 DSQQINTEQDND
+85 
-97 ISSNETSLNEY
+97 SLNETTSNEY
-108 SSLEEKIE
+108 SYLEEKIE

-121 ELPPLEEEQLETQ
+121 ELPPLEEIIETE
-134 IDNDIS
+134 ISKDIS
-140 TPSIQEEPQ
+140 TPTLEDVAQNQQENSQKHTEDNKAEQNATDNNSITQSDTNSTTTTEETEISLSTP
-149 IQQTNNKEL
+149 KSEL
-158 EDNNSEQNFAT
+158 ED
-169 DNSTTE
+169 
-175 KTNNETNTTASTEAT
+175 
-190 TTNISSVS
+190 SSND
-198 TESSVSTP
+198 EN
-206 TSELENDS
+206 LENTQ
-214 NDKTVENT
+214 NTFVENT
-222 QATIIQNET
+222 SDKTE
-231 ANADNENINTEQKN
+231 NTESEN
-245 EDFQNT
+245 TNIVNTDENSQN
-251 ANSQLEETNQIEESL
+251 AVISQLEESSQIEESFED
-266 ETDTT
+266 ETSD
-271 ENEIVNK
+271 NETINK
-278 KIKPSRSMTIKKNQ
+278 NIKPSRSMTIKKNQ

-364 KETSSTEHILAP
+364 KETTSTEHILAP

-395 NKKQITSKTIDENKN
+395 SKKQPVNKSVAENKN
-410 KQQKTQEEQIQNS
+410 KEQKKQEEQTQNVVS
-423 VTKKQ
+423 KKP

-444 TNEIPETSNT
+444 NNEVTEATTS
-454 QNNIETKQ
+454 QNIETKQ
-462 EENNTQKKPNQNLD
+462 NENNTPKKTDQNLD
-476 KLKETELLALAKK
+476 ILKESELLALAKK